1 MSKGGVVAGSLAFGL
16 AAAVGVG
23 IATDRIQFADK
34 QHAYQDGLSFATPFG
49 GRVYIDDQP
58 YSEEDEILLWSKLY
72 NPNVSLTTELG
83 QQIVGKLTAI
93 EGCYGEETVRY
104 VPENPAEPS
113 QDMRV
118 CLDLGNT
125 SLSGYTIVL
134 PLRLEQMDGIPP
146 QIIDFPKRTPECAQM
161 AYDYALLAN
170 GIILDML
177 GTGGEAVDPDTLIPL
192 DIRMNSEQRDQC
204 DMSAVDG
211 AHR

>member
-1 MSKGGVVAGSLAFGL
+1 MAG
-16 AAAVGVG
+16 AAAIGIGV
-23 IATDRIQFADK
+23 ATERIQFADN
-34 QHAYQDGLSFATPFG
+34 QHAYEDGLSFATPFG
-49 GRVYIDDQP
+49 GRIYINDKP
-58 YSEEDEILLWSKLY
+58 YSEEDEILLWSDLY
-72 NPNVSLTTELG
+72 QPTVNLTTELG
-83 QQIVGKLTAI
+83 QQIVSQLTAI

-104 VPENPAEPS
+104 VPEDSAEPA

-125 SLSGYTIVL
+125 SLSGYTIVV
-134 PLRLEQMDGIPP
+134 PLRLEQMDGIPT
-146 QIIDFPKRTPECAQM
+146 QIIDFPKRTPECAQL

-177 GTGGEAVDPDTLIPL
+177 DTNDAAVDPATRIPL
-192 DIRMNSEQRDQC
+192 DIRMNSQQRDQC